1 MISIQVYDKLKHKE
15 IFFDFLKSINTTD
28 PASENMWDDDWES
41 KNYTLPYILENTNRF
56 TNSNGEFHIVFDDDR
71 IIACGGVYISNFS
84 QNIALAGVRTWVDKK
99 YRNKLVMRD
108 ILLPKQKQWCIAQ
121 KCKIVAISV
130 NEYNRNLL
138 MPFKRIRLG
147 EDKNR
152 MSDRQPYHLFYN
164 GAIEVEFPVTIQYTK
179 QWVLYEKLDPRFDF
193 DWSIIA

>member
-121 KCKIVAISV
+121 NCKIVAISV

>member
-1 MISIQVYDKLKHKE
+1 MISIQVYDRLKHKE
-15 IFFDFLKSINTTD
+15 IFFDFLKSINTAD

-56 TNSNGEFHIVFDDDR
+56 TNSNGEFHIVFADDK

-121 KCKIVAISV
+121 NCKIVAISV

-193 DWSIIA
+193 DWQIIA